1 MIFEPIELELDRP
14 RRFKLN
20 LLALMRAEREINR
33 RRGAG
38 VADYV
43 AIDNLVME
51 SARQSMLRY
60 FPLDLLAVLLWAGL
74 NEIDREEK
82 QLPITAPPQIG
93 IDAVLELIEAS
104 PWTRP
109 RLAAAVVDCY
119 LKITTKEPAKDE
131 SKDEG
136 KEGEHPPPPL
146 AGRPGSISGAL
157 Q

>member
-20 LLALMRAEREINR
+20 LLSLMTAEQEINR

-60 FPLDLLAVLLWAGL
+60 FPLDLLVVLLWAGL

-109 RLAAAVVDCY
+109 HLAGAVCDYY
-119 LKITTKEPAKDE
+119 LKITTKEPAKE
-131 SKDEG
+131 ETKGEG
-136 KEGEHPPPPL
+136 KEGEDPPPPL
-146 AGRPGSISGAL
+146 PGRPGSISGAL